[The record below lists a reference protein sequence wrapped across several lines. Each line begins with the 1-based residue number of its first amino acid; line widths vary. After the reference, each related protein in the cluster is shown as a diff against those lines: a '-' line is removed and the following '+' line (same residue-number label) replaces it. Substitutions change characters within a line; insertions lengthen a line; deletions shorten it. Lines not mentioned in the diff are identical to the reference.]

1 MEKKKKIIIGVVI
14 ALIVIAIVVVGIVL
28 FLNANNPKN
37 SVQNLMNALVKG
49 DVSKISEYV
58 DDSSQL
64 VSADLFKEDSSEDN
78 TQMTDKEKL
87 LYSSLEYKINNV
99 TENGDLATVEVEVTN
114 KNFKTIVSNYM
125 QKVVKVAISGQSPSD
140 EEIENYLV
148 EELENESIDKVTT
161 TQNIN
166 VQRIDGK
173 WKVKVDDNLQNA
185 LFPGLQDVLSV
196 LNSEFNID

>member
-14 ALIVIAIVVVGIVL
+14 ALIVIAIAVAGIVL

-99 TENGDLATVEVEVTN
+99 TENGDVATVEVEVTN

-148 EELENESIDKVTT
+148 EELKNESIDKVTT
-161 TQNIN
+161 TQNIS